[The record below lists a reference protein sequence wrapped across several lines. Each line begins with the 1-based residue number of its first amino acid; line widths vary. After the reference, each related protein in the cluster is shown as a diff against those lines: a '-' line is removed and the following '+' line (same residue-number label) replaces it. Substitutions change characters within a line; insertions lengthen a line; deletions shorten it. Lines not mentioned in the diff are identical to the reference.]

1 MYDNQSKY
9 EMNLRQGKVDIAQG
23 VGNALKCA
31 IEFVSKF
38 PSGSLAGANKIEET
52 AEDVIKWTE
61 FFFQSSQRLIKEE
74 YETWRAIEDEGL
86 KTQFGIKDIE
96 EAKGD
101 TKVIDSE
108 TPIKNNLPKPKPDP
122 FSEAVKQLAEK
133 HNKPEIKKWAE
144 EQNQPINQD
153 EL

>member
-31 IEFVSKF
+31 IEFVNGRKQ
-38 PSGSLAGANKIEET
+38 PPMAEEDLANE
-52 AEDVIKWTE
+52 VVKWTE
-61 FFFQSSQRLIKEE
+61 FFFQSTQRLIKEE
-74 YETWRAIEDEGL
+74 FETWKAVEDEKL
-86 KTQFGIKDIE
+86 RDQFGIKEIE
-96 EAKGD
+96 ESKAE
-101 TKVIDSE
+101 TKVIDAD
-108 TPIKNNLPKPKPDP
+108 TPINNTVSKPKPDP
-122 FSEAVKQLAEK
+122 FTEAVKELAVK

-144 EQNQPINQD
+144 EQNQPIKQD

>member
-1 MYDNQSKY
+1 
-9 EMNLRQGKVDIAQG
+9 MNLRQGKVDIAQG

-31 IEFVSKF
+31 IDFCK
-38 PSGSLAGANKIEET
+38 SGKYETQEDMAN
-52 AEDVIKWTE
+52 DVVKWAE
-61 FFFQSSQRLIKEE
+61 FFFQSSQSLIKEE

-144 EQNQPINQD
+144 EQNQPIKQD